1 MLSQVPETLKNLLL
15 VMGASGAFE
24 SKIPVGNSGLTLAAL
39 TAGVVE
45 GISAD
50 LARSPDLAPLW
61 PDARSA
67 PANAPP
73 AA

>member
-1 MLSQVPETLKNLLL
+1 
-15 VMGASGAFE
+15 MGASGAFE
-24 SKIPVGNSGLTLAAL
+24 SKLPVGNSGLTLAAL

-45 GISAD
+45 GISPD

-61 PDARSA
+61 PEHRAA
-67 PANAPP
+67 PAGAP